1 MLTSSCLKRFNSTHS
16 VNKIRSRDESLF
28 NPIFYRD
35 DNTILKKI
43 KTGTTTSSDGKC
55 KSLTWVQLS
64 LHVTKPSSY
73 RRRRPRLN
81 KRSLAANLFAILSGK
96 KTYRKTQLR
105 VPRNYFLKKMLF
117 VNSNIARTS
126 RTQTKTYHCLRYVY
140 FNVLGRRRSRTL
152 LSGNVGSIKT
162 ILDFP
167 RRRSLFS
174 ACEPGQSSSNQIC
187 IANRGRRDT
196 FQYRLTTK
204 LQTDSIN
211 PPTFVAFTM

>member
-1 MLTSSCLKRFNSTHS
+1 MKKTSDGNEK
-16 VNKIRSRDESLF
+16 KF

-43 KTGTTTSSDGKC
+43 RTGTTSSSDGKC
-55 KSLTWVQLS
+55 KSLSWVQLS
-64 LHVTKPSSY
+64 LHVTKPTSY

-81 KRSLAANLFAILSGK
+81 KRSLAANLYAILSGK
-96 KTYRKTQLR
+96 KTYRKIR
-105 VPRNYFLKKMLF
+105 HRAPRNYFLKKMF
-117 VNSNIARTS
+117 FINSNIAPTS
-126 RTQTKTYHCLRYVY
+126 RMQTNTYYCLRYVY
-140 FNVLGRRRSRTL
+140 FNVLERRRSRTL

-162 ILDFP
+162 ILDYP

-174 ACEPGQSSSNQIC
+174 ACEPGQSSQNQIC

-196 FQYRLTTK
+196 FQYRLTAK
-204 LQTDSIN
+204 LRIDSIN